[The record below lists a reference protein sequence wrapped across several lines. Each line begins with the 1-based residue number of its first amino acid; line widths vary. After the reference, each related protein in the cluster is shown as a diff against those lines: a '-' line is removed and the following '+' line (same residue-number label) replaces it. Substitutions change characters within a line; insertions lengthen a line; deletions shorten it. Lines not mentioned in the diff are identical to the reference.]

1 MKTPRQRYYRKL
13 SGVIQAFNRKAAK
26 NRQDWLRTTY
36 KDVAKTLRTT
46 KDFKQAINRYS
57 RYLRSGAEKELMNEF
72 GVIYTDWERK
82 EINYGRIAANKNR
95 EILRA
100 KTYTGRKSDNAYEPL
115 TVRAKDITQQRFV
128 KNYLRMYANQ
138 GRDSYIED
146 INNSFRRNLMKSISW
161 MENLDEYSFFSN
173 LFQTGDIEMLSFL
186 QAGEEFSTHINSNYI
201 SDEDKGTPVAYE
213 YAKYL
218 KHAYLLGIKEYETRR
233 I

>member
-1 MKTPRQRYYRKL
+1 
-13 SGVIQAFNRKAAK
+13 
-26 NRQDWLRTTY
+26 
-36 KDVAKTLRTT
+36 
-46 KDFKQAINRYS
+46 
-57 RYLRSGAEKELMNEF
+57 MNDF

-100 KTYTGRKSDNAYEPL
+100 KTFTGRKSDTAYEPL

-138 GRDSYIED
+138 GRESYIED

-161 MENLDEYSFFSN
+161 MEHLDEYSFFSN
-173 LFQTGDIEMLSFL
+173 LFQSGDIEMLSFL

-218 KHAYLLGIKEYETRR
+218 KQAYLLGIKEYETRR